1 MIDGPTA
8 RRPDG
13 RLGIGVQAAR
23 PTGRLAVVMA
33 LLLVSAACGKSSD
46 NVIALEGATLIDG
59 TGADPKQD
67 ALIII
72 RNGHI
77 ESVARVNQIPVPRNA
92 ERIDLVGKTIIPGLI
107 DAHAHV
113 EPWAAERYVAWG
125 VTTVRDLHGGTD
137 SVVALKNAL
146 NLGSILGPRMFVAG
160 AMLDGAP
167 PTYPNAAGV
176 ATGDQARRAVDQH
189 AVAGVDYLKIYTK
202 IMPALLRPL
211 MDEAE
216 QLRLP
221 VAAHLGKT
229 DALTAARA
237 GVVSIEHMAGIVQA
251 ATGNPTFAGA
261 HATFLPGWTTEEKGW
276 AGLDS
281 NSVARTARALA
292 QTRVA
297 IVPTLV
303 LHDMM
308 ARLDNPILLSRPG
321 MEDVP
326 DNAQSVRGVPS
337 LLRRTGWRRS
347 DFDAFRR
354 SRRRQDQFV
363 REYRRVGGAIAA
375 GSDAA
380 NQLLI
385 PGYSLHEEM
394 SLLVAAGLSPL
405 EAITAA
411 TRRGAQLLKADS
423 LGMVAT
429 GKVADLVVLNGN
441 PASNISATRNIAM
454 VILRGRVIRPDSL
467 RATWK

>member
-1 MIDGPTA
+1 VKY
-8 RRPDG
+8 
-13 RLGIGVQAAR
+13 L
-23 PTGRLAVVMA
+23 A
-33 LLLVSAACGKSSD
+33 LLLVIAGCGKSGDS
-46 NVIALEGATLIDG
+46 VIVLEGATLIDG
-59 TGADPKQD
+59 AGGEPKQD

-77 ESVARVNQIPVPRNA
+77 EAVASVNQIPVPRNA

-113 EPWAAERYVAWG
+113 EPWAAGRYVVWG

-137 SVVALKNAL
+137 SVVALKHAM
-146 NLGSILGPRMFVAG
+146 NLGSVTGPRMFVAG
-160 AMLDGAP
+160 AMIDGAP
-167 PTYPNAAGV
+167 PTYLNATGV
-176 ATGDQARRAVDQH
+176 ATGEQARRAVDQR
-189 AVAGVDYLKIYTK
+189 AIGGVDYLKIYTK
-202 IMPALLRPL
+202 ITPALLQPL

-216 QLRLP
+216 KLRLP

-237 GVVSIEHMAGIVQA
+237 GVVSIEHLAGVVQA
-251 ATGNPTFAGA
+251 ATGSPTYAGA
-261 HATFLPGWTTEEKGW
+261 HNSFLPGWTTEEKGW
-276 AGLDS
+276 ARLDS
-281 NSVARTARALA
+281 SAVARTARALA
-292 QTRVA
+292 QTRVT

-303 LHDMM
+303 LHDML

-326 DNAQSVRGVPS
+326 DDAQSVRSVPS
-337 LLRRTGWRRS
+337 LLRRTGWRS
-347 DFDAFRR
+347 TDFDAFRR

-363 REYRRVGGAIAA
+363 REYRRAGGAIAA

-394 SLLVAAGLSPL
+394 SLLVTAGLSPL

-441 PASNISATRNIAM
+441 PASNIGATRNIAI

>member
-1 MIDGPTA
+1 MG
-8 RRPDG
+8 G
-13 RLGIGVQAAR
+13 RAGGLV
-23 PTGRLAVVMA
+23 
-33 LLLVSAACGKSSD
+33 LLLVLAASCSRFGSKD
-46 NVIALEGATLIDG
+46 QVIALEGATLIDG
-59 TGADPKQD
+59 AGGEPKQD

-77 ESVARVNQIPVPRNA
+77 EAIARVNQIPVPRGA
-92 ERIDLVGKTIIPGLI
+92 ERINLAGKTIIPGLI

-113 EPWAAERYVAWG
+113 ERWAAGRYVAWG

-137 SVVALKNAL
+137 SIIALKNAM
-146 NLGSILGPRMFVAG
+146 NLGSMLGPRMFVAG
-160 AMLDGAP
+160 AMIDGAP
-167 PTYPNAAGV
+167 PTYPD
-176 ATGDQARRAVDQH
+176 ATGVSTSDQARRAVDLR
-189 AVAGVDYLKIYTK
+189 AVAGVDYIKIYTK
-202 IMPALLRPL
+202 ITPALLRPL
-211 MDEAE
+211 MDEAVK
-216 QLRLP
+216 LRLP

-237 GVVSIEHMAGIVQA
+237 GVVSLEHISGVVQA
-251 ATGNPTFAGA
+251 ATGNPTYAGA
-261 HATFLPGWTTEEKGW
+261 HSTFLSGWTTEEKGW

-281 NSVARTARALA
+281 GAVARTARALA
-292 QTRVA
+292 QTKVA
-297 IVPTLV
+297 IVPTLIV
-303 LHDMM
+303 HDMLS
-308 ARLDNPILLSRPG
+308 RLDNPILLSRPG

-326 DNAQSVRGVPS
+326 DNAQSVRSVPS
-337 LLRRTGWRRS
+337 LLRRTGWRS
-347 DFDAFRR
+347 GDFDAFRR

-363 REYRRVGGAIAA
+363 REYKRAGGAIAA

-411 TRRGAQLLKADS
+411 TRRGAQLLQADS
-423 LGMVAT
+423 LGLVAS

-441 PASNISATRNIAM
+441 PAQNISATRNIAM

>member
-1 MIDGPTA
+1 MTTV
-8 RRPDG
+8 RPSG
-13 RLGIGVQAAR
+13 RQTVAL
-23 PTGRLAVVMA
+23 A
-33 LLLVSAACGKSSD
+33 LLLLLAACSKVTDRLGVQRD
-46 NVIALEGATLIDG
+46 RVIALEGATLIDG
-59 TGADPKQD
+59 AGGAPKSD

-77 ESVARVNQIPVPRNA
+77 ETIARVNEIPIPKSA
-92 ERIDLVGKTIIPGLI
+92 ERINLVGKTIIPGLI

-113 EPWAAERYVAWG
+113 ERWATGRYLVWG

-137 SVVALKNAL
+137 TVLTLKNEL
-146 NLGSILGPRMFVAG
+146 NLGSILGPRMFSAG
-160 AMLDGAP
+160 AMIDGIP
-167 PTYPNAAGV
+167 PTYPNATGV
-176 ATGDQARRAVDQH
+176 ATPDQARRAVDQH
-189 AVAGVDYLKIYTK
+189 AVAGVDYLKVYTK
-202 IMPALLRPL
+202 ITPSLLRAII
-211 MDEAE
+211 DEAE
-216 QLRLP
+216 KLRLP

-237 GVVSIEHMAGIVQA
+237 GVVSIEHMAGVVQA
-251 ATGNPTFAGA
+251 ATGDPSYASA
-261 HATFLPGWTTEEKGW
+261 HNNFLTGWTTEEKGW
-276 AGLDS
+276 ASLDS
-281 NSVARTARALA
+281 STVAGTARALA
-292 QTRVA
+292 QTKVA

-303 LHDMM
+303 VHEML
-308 ARLDNPILLSRPG
+308 ARLDNPILLTRPG

-326 DNAQSVRGVPS
+326 ESAQSVRSVPS
-337 LLRRTGWRRS
+337 LLRRTGWRSS

-363 REYRRVGGAIAA
+363 REYKRAGGAIAA

-394 SLLVAAGLSPL
+394 SLLVAAGLTPL

-411 TRRGAQLLKADS
+411 TRRGAQLLRADS
-423 LGMVAT
+423 LGMLAP

-441 PASNISATRNIAM
+441 PAGNIAATRRIAM
-454 VILRGRVIRPDSL
+454 VMIRGRMVRPDSL

>member
-1 MIDGPTA
+1 VIDG
-8 RRPDG
+8 RPA
-13 RLGIGVQAAR
+13 V
-23 PTGRLAVVMA
+23 TLAV
-33 LLLVSAACGKSSD
+33 LLLAACGTSKD
-46 NVIALEGATLIDG
+46 RVVALEGATLIDG
-59 TGADPKQD
+59 AGGEPKQD

-77 ESVARVNQIPVPRNA
+77 EAVARINQIPVPKNA

-113 EPWAAERYVAWG
+113 EPWAAGRYVAWG

-137 SVVALKNAL
+137 SVLALKQAM
-146 NLGSILGPRMFVAG
+146 NLGSVTGPRMFVAG
-160 AMLDGAP
+160 AMIDGAP
-167 PTYPNAAGV
+167 PTYPNATGV
-176 ATGDQARRAVDQH
+176 ATGEQARRAVDQR
-189 AVAGVDYLKIYTK
+189 ALGAVDYLKIYTK
-202 IMPALLRPL
+202 ITPALLQPL
-211 MDEAE
+211 IDEAE
-216 QLRLP
+216 KLRLP

-237 GVVSIEHMAGIVQA
+237 GVVSIEHLAGVVQA
-251 ATGNPTFAGA
+251 ATGSPTYAGA
-261 HATFLPGWTTEEKGW
+261 HSSFLPGWTTEEKGW

-281 NSVARTARALA
+281 SAVARTARALA
-292 QTRVA
+292 QTRVT

-303 LHDMM
+303 LHDML

-326 DNAQSVRGVPS
+326 DNAQSVRSVPS
-337 LLRRTGWRRS
+337 LLSRTGWRRS

-363 REYRRVGGAIAA
+363 REYRRAGGAIAA

-411 TRRGAQLLKADS
+411 TRRGAQLLQADS
-423 LGMVAT
+423 LGMVAP